1 MKPIVIFGLT
11 IFLILISLGD
21 IITKN
26 LKSKFKKTQKSK
38 SKKSKQVRLV
48 QDHTKFKSG
57 INQVTRRDPT
67 VTVTTKIGSEKLAAP
82 PTILHMHNSNTSNGP
97 NIGTFGPSA
106 EIVGPHMVMHSKGSF
121 TTLSEEPAHI
131 GWRNDRKVLTTL
143 NRATGKME
151 QHQTTNRSP
160 IYGTVQKIGSQG
172 KSASRELNLAT
183 MGWAGGVGEG
193 VSV

>member
-1 MKPIVIFGLT
+1 MGT
-11 IFLILISLGD
+11 A
-21 IITKN
+21 KN

-97 NIGTFGPSA
+97 
-106 EIVGPHMVMHSKGSF
+106 HMVMHSKGSF

-131 GWRNDRKVLTTL
+131 GWRNDRKVLTTM

-160 IYGTVQKIGSQG
+160 IYGTIQKIVSQG
-172 KSASRELNLAT
+172 KSASRELNLDT
-183 MGWAGGVGEG
+183 MSWAGGVGSG
-193 VSV
+193 ISV